1 NFKYTLYELSGI
13 YVQIYQISM
22 KKIVYRKIA
31 KDCTKFFLTT
41 IFTISLIIWVLQA
54 VNYLDFVI
62 EDGHGFIVYFKYTL
76 LSFPKILSRIFP
88 FAIFLSFAYIFLKYE
103 NKNELVIFWNFGI
116 KKINFINFFIKL
128 SFFFVLLSLLLNAV
142 IVPLAQDKA
151 RSFIR
156 SSDLDFFE
164 SILKPKKFIDI
175 IKNLTIYF
183 DEKGVE
189 GELKNIFLNDKSSET
204 ESQTTFAKTGILKER
219 GNTRLLILYDGRTIN
234 YINGNISEFKFSKTD
249 FNISKYTSNTTT
261 HQKTQENSTLE
272 LMMCSLV
279 LNNLKKEFKFTEIK
293 VINNCLYENLKN
305 IYEELYSRLLKPF
318 YVTFLI
324 TITLLFILKSKDHP
338 SFNSN
343 KLKIYIFGFLFMIFV
358 ESTSNFVTTNL
369 LQNLFLL
376 ILPFL
381 FMLIIYIYFLVTLR
395 VKSK

>member
-1 NFKYTLYELSGI
+1 MSGI

-116 KKINFINFFIKL
+116 KKINFINFFVKL

-142 IVPLAQDKA
+142 IVPLSQDKA

-183 DEKGVE
+183 DEKGEE

-272 LMMCSLV
+272 LIMCSLV
-279 LNNLKKEFKFTEIK
+279 LNNLEKEFKFTEIK

-318 YVTFLI
+318 YITFLI

-343 KLKIYIFGFLFMIFV
+343 KLKIYIFGFLFMIFI

-395 VKSK
+395 VKSKLKLTSNF

>member
-1 NFKYTLYELSGI
+1 
-13 YVQIYQISM
+13 M

-116 KKINFINFFIKL
+116 KKINFINFFVKL

-142 IVPLAQDKA
+142 IVPMSQDKA

-183 DEKGVE
+183 DEQGE
-189 GELKNIFLNDKSSET
+189 DGELKNIFLNDKSSET

-219 GNTRLLILYDGRTIN
+219 DNTRLLILYDGRTIN

-272 LMMCSLV
+272 LIMCSLA
-279 LNNLKKEFKFTEIK
+279 LNNLEKEFQFTEIK

-318 YVTFLI
+318 YITFLI

-369 LQNLFLL
+369 LQNLILL
-376 ILPFL
+376 LLPFL
-381 FMLIIYIYFLVTLR
+381 FILIIYIYFLGTLR
-395 VKSK
+395 VKNR

>member
-1 NFKYTLYELSGI
+1 
-13 YVQIYQISM
+13 M

-142 IVPLAQDKA
+142 IVPLSQDKA

-183 DEKGVE
+183 DEKGEDGV
-189 GELKNIFLNDKSSET
+189 LKNIFLNDKSSET
-204 ESQTTFAKTGILKER
+204 KSQTTFANTGILKKL
-219 GNTRLLILYDGRTIN
+219 GNTRLLILYDGIRIN

-272 LMMCSLV
+272 LIMCSLV
-279 LNNLKKEFKFTEIK
+279 LNNLEKEFKFTEIK

-318 YVTFLI
+318 YITFLI

-381 FMLIIYIYFLVTLR
+381 FILIIYIYFLGTLR
-395 VKSK
+395 VKHK

>member
-1 NFKYTLYELSGI
+1 
-13 YVQIYQISM
+13 M

-88 FAIFLSFAYIFLKYE
+88 FAIFLSFAYILLKYE

-116 KKINFINFFIKL
+116 KKINFINFFVKL

-142 IVPLAQDKA
+142 IVPLSQDKA

-183 DEKGVE
+183 DEKGEE

-219 GNTRLLILYDGRTIN
+219 GNTRLLILYNGRTIN

-272 LMMCSLV
+272 LIMCSLV
-279 LNNLKKEFKFTEIK
+279 LNNLEKEFKFTEIK

-318 YVTFLI
+318 YITFLI

-381 FMLIIYIYFLVTLR
+381 FILIIYIYFLGTLR
-395 VKSK
+395 VKYK

>member
-1 NFKYTLYELSGI
+1 
-13 YVQIYQISM
+13 M

-142 IVPLAQDKA
+142 IVPLSQDKA

-156 SSDLDFFE
+156 SSDLEFFE

-183 DEKGVE
+183 DEKGEDGV
-189 GELKNIFLNDKSSET
+189 LKNIFLNDKSSET
-204 ESQTTFAKTGILKER
+204 KSQTTFANTGILKKL
-219 GNTRLLILYDGRTIN
+219 GNTRLLILYDGIRIN

-272 LMMCSLV
+272 LIMCSLV
-279 LNNLKKEFKFTEIK
+279 LNNLEKEFKFTEIK

-318 YVTFLI
+318 YITFLI

-381 FMLIIYIYFLVTLR
+381 FILIIYIYFLGTLR
-395 VKSK
+395 VKHK

>member
-1 NFKYTLYELSGI
+1 
-13 YVQIYQISM
+13 M

-103 NKNELVIFWNFGI
+103 SKNELVIFWNFGI
-116 KKINFINFFIKL
+116 KKINFINFFVKL

-142 IVPLAQDKA
+142 IVPLSQDKA

-183 DEKGVE
+183 DERGEE
-189 GELKNIFLNDKSSET
+189 GELKNIFLNDKSNES

-219 GNTRLLILYDGRTIN
+219 GNTKLLTLYNGRTIN
-234 YINGNISEFKFSKTD
+234 NINGKISEFKFSKTD

-272 LMMCSLV
+272 LIICSLA
-279 LNNLKKEFKFTEIK
+279 LNNLEKKFKSTEVK
-293 VINNCLYENLKN
+293 LINNCLYENLDN

-324 TITLLFILKSKDHP
+324 TITLLFILKSKHHP
-338 SFNSN
+338 SFNFN
-343 KLKIYIFGFLFMIFV
+343 KFKIYIFGFLFMIFI
-358 ESTSNFVTTNL
+358 ESTSSFVTTNL
-369 LQNLFLL
+369 LHNLFLL

-381 FMLIIYIYFLVTLR
+381 FILIIYVYFLSTLR
-395 VKSK
+395 DKSK

>member
-1 NFKYTLYELSGI
+1 MSGI

-142 IVPLAQDKA
+142 IVPLSQDKA

-156 SSDLDFFE
+156 SSDLEFFE

-183 DEKGVE
+183 DEKGEDGV
-189 GELKNIFLNDKSSET
+189 LKNIFLNDKSSET
-204 ESQTTFAKTGILKER
+204 KSQTTFANTGILKKL
-219 GNTRLLILYDGRTIN
+219 GNTRLLILYDGIRIN

-272 LMMCSLV
+272 LIMCSLV
-279 LNNLKKEFKFTEIK
+279 LNNLEKEFKFTEIK

-318 YVTFLI
+318 YITFLI

-381 FMLIIYIYFLVTLR
+381 FILIIYIYFLGTLR
-395 VKSK
+395 VKHK

>member
-1 NFKYTLYELSGI
+1 
-13 YVQIYQISM
+13 M

-142 IVPLAQDKA
+142 IVPLSQDKA

-156 SSDLDFFE
+156 SSDLEFFE

-183 DEKGVE
+183 DEKGEDGV
-189 GELKNIFLNDKSSET
+189 LKNIFLNDKSSET
-204 ESQTTFAKTGILKER
+204 KSQTTFANTGILKKL
-219 GNTRLLILYDGRTIN
+219 GNTRLLILYDGIRIN

-272 LMMCSLV
+272 LITCSLV
-279 LNNLKKEFKFTEIK
+279 LNNLAKKLKFTEIK

-318 YVTFLI
+318 YITFLI

-381 FMLIIYIYFLVTLR
+381 FILIIYIYFLGTLR
-395 VKSK
+395 VKHK

>member
-1 NFKYTLYELSGI
+1 
-13 YVQIYQISM
+13 M

-31 KDCTKFFLTT
+31 KDCTKFFLIT

-76 LSFPKILSRIFP
+76 LSFPKILSRVFP

-103 NKNELVIFWNFGI
+103 SKNELVIFWNFGI
-116 KKINFINFFIKL
+116 KKINFINFFVKL
-128 SFFFVLLSLLLNAV
+128 SFSFVLLSLLLNAL
-142 IVPLAQDKA
+142 IVPLFQDKA

-183 DEKGVE
+183 DERGEE
-189 GELKNIFLNDKSSET
+189 GELKNIFLNDKSSDS

-219 GNTRLLILYDGRTIN
+219 GNLKLLTLYNGRTIN
-234 YINGNISEFKFSKTD
+234 IINGKISEFKFSKTD
-249 FNISKYTSNTTT
+249 FNISKYTSNTTA

-272 LMMCSLV
+272 LIMCSLA
-279 LNNLKKEFKFTEIK
+279 LNNLEKKFKSTEVK
-293 VINNCLYENLKN
+293 LINNCLYENLDN

-338 SFNSN
+338 SFNFN
-343 KLKIYIFGFLFMIFV
+343 KLKIYIFGFLFMIFI
-358 ESTSNFVTTNL
+358 ESTSSFVTTNL
-369 LQNLFLL
+369 LHNLFLL

-381 FMLIIYIYFLVTLR
+381 FILIIYIYFLSTLR